1 MWILER
7 QGDWCR
13 LSPTICIRLGAFL
26 MSGRCRLA
34 PRVAYLSQN
43 KSLASI
49 FIHLYKVP
57 CDREYKRIN
66 LIVASEH
73 LLPFQRSEVQE
84 LRHPFR
90 LSARWWRSIEN
101 SRSSPSFEQPQAPL
115 SHCSERKR
123 DHSFPLILLTL
134 LFWQLQWW
142 GCWWFLFQ
150 VGFGRHSGCNCF
162 VHRISALWPLWI
174 KFYATIISA
183 AKMKIMRG
191 KIKDL
196 ETCEGK
202 GCLLG
207 EAIGQFACW
216 FRIISLCRIILCKR
230 TNANQEN
237 LCHLPKVNLQIL
249 CCLDLV

>member
-26 MSGRCRLA
+26 MSSRCRLA

-90 LSARWWRSIEN
+90 LFARWWRSIEN
-101 SRSSPSFEQPQAPL
+101 SRSSPSFVQPQAPL
-115 SHCSERKR
+115 FHCSERER
-123 DHSFPLILLTL
+123 EIIIFPSF
-134 LFWQLQWW
+134 
-142 GCWWFLFQ
+142 CWHCYFDN
-150 VGFGRHSGCNCF
+150 CNGEDAGGSYF
-162 VHRISALWPLWI
+162 KLGLV
-174 KFYATIISA
+174 ATQA
-183 AKMKIMRG
+183 AIASCTEYLHCG
-191 KIKDL
+191 HF
-196 ETCEGK
+196 ESSST
-202 GCLLG
+202 
-207 EAIGQFACW
+207 Q
-216 FRIISLCRIILCKR
+216 
-230 TNANQEN
+230 Q
-237 LCHLPKVNLQIL
+237 
-249 CCLDLV
+249 